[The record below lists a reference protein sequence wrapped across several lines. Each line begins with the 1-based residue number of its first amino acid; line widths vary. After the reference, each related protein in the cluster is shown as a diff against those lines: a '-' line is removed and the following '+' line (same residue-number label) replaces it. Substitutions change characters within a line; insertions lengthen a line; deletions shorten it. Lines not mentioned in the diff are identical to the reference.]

1 MLNETNQVSSLSCG
15 FGISPWLHLH
25 IFLLCM
31 SGVYEFLDFLCPLG
45 AGLLIVLCFF
55 PILHWPRHFVSA
67 HISSLATNE
76 LPHQLTVRFYSSLLF
91 LFLNSRSHITCILH
105 YDTLCIGS
113 ESYSYNNFLFENTC
127 THLNEDTCWHN
138 AFCRTLILS
147 ITHQHLIINRTVTL
161 KPNLNRKT
169 AV

>member
-1 MLNETNQVSSLSCG
+1 MHVHFLLQIVIINSLIFICIILQNRQWKYKYQMLNESNQASSLNCG
-15 FGISPWLHLH
+15 FGISPWLYLH

-67 HISSLATNE
+67 HISSFATNE

-91 LFLNSRSHITCILH
+91 LFLNSRSHITCI
-105 YDTLCIGS
+105 TLR
-113 ESYSYNNFLFENTC
+113 YPMRRLWK
-127 THLNEDTCWHN
+127 LQ
-138 AFCRTLILS
+138 L
-147 ITHQHLIINRTVTL
+147 
-161 KPNLNRKT
+161 
-169 AV
+169 